1 MKSRHAL
8 MLSLLLPLL
17 GACSKEPAPTAAG
30 TSETAA
36 NPDSAA
42 PATAT
47 AEATAGAP
55 AEGGAAVE
63 GTAPNNNAVVPPQ
76 GPEPV
81 AGTDYVDIANGQ
93 PFEPA
98 DGKIEV
104 VEFFNYICPAC
115 NAFDPMLQAWKA
127 KLPADVRVTYVPAT
141 FRPDFAVYA
150 RAYYAA
156 DALGIAAR
164 SHDAVYKAVH
174 GEGKLPGEGQ
184 PIDESQIAQFYTQ
197 YGVTAEQFS
206 STMKSFA
213 VNGRLQKASQFA
225 VRSQIGG
232 TPSIV
237 VAGKYLV
244 KGKNWDDMLRIGD
257 HLIAR
262 ERAAQG
268 AGAK

>member
-30 TSETAA
+30 TTETAA
-36 NPDSAA
+36 NPESAA

-47 AEATAGAP
+47 ADATATAP

-63 GTAPNNNAVVPPQ
+63 GSAPNNNPVVPPQ

-81 AGTDYVDIANGQ
+81 AGTDYVEIANGQ

-115 NAFDPMLQAWKA
+115 NAFDPMLQNWKA
-127 KLPADVRVTYVPAT
+127 KLPADVRVTYVPAA
-141 FRPDFAVYA
+141 FRPDFASYA

-156 DALGIAAR
+156 DALGIATR

-174 GEGKLPGEGQ
+174 QEGKLPGEGQ
-184 PIDESQIAQFYTQ
+184 PIDEKQIAQFYTQ
-197 YGVTAEQFS
+197 YGVSADQFS

-244 KGKNWDDMLRIGD
+244 KGKSWDDMLRIAD

-262 ERAAQG
+262 ERAAG
-268 AGAK
+268 GAK